1 MVRVGIAHYNTMEEV
16 ERLLDVVSELA
27 QYS

>member
-1 MVRVGIAHYNTMEEV
+1 MGRVGIAHYNTMEEV